1 MSPSRKESSKSHEKK
16 ELKQL
21 QALARI
27 SEAIISDLY
36 LEDILKLVVTVTAE
50 VMGSKICSLMLVDE
64 GKGEL
69 VVRATQSIS
78 EEYNKKPNLKLGE
91 GIAGKVAATGK
102 PVVILEVTKEKD
114 YKFHNIAVK
123 EKLHSLLCVPMR
135 LKGKVIGVIN
145 VYTSKPRRFTKN
157 EIGVLIAV
165 ANQAAIVLEN
175 SKLLVQTR
183 VIQEELE
190 TRKVVERAKGVLMKE
205 MKLSEEDAF
214 RKIQKLSMDN
224 RKSMRDVAEAILL
237 TYKIK

>member
-16 ELKQL
+16 EIKQL
-21 QALARI
+21 QALAKI

-50 VMGSKICSLMLVDE
+50 VTGSKICSLMLLDE
-64 GKGEL
+64 DKREL

-78 EEYNKKPNLKLGE
+78 EAYNKKPNLKLGE
-91 GIAGKVAATGK
+91 GISGKVAATGK
-102 PVVILEVTKEKD
+102 PIAILNVIKEKN
-114 YKFHNIAVK
+114 YKFRDIALR

-135 LKGKVIGVIN
+135 LKGKIIGVIN
-145 VYTSKPRRFTKN
+145 IYTSKPRHFTKN
-157 EIGVLIAV
+157 EIDVLTAV
-165 ANQAAIVLEN
+165 ANQAAIVIEN
-175 SKLLVQTR
+175 SKLLIKTK

-224 RKSMRDVAEAILL
+224 RKSMRDVSEAILL